1 MEQQLKRTWDDKP
14 MGPHPCKTCIHWND
28 NRCTGN
34 TPWGHENMCDNCTY
48 HSPGIYTQQQRDV
61 MLYRLMRKL
70 KHNQVI
76 QLNKKDPLP
85 VKFVK
90 TSWDLKFIDVA
101 TKTEIVHVSRVDKR
115 LSVLYRHDDCTAN
128 RDAISRF
135 KEDIAAA
142 IAGKPEL
149 IFSEDEDFVV

>member
-115 LSVLYRHDDCTAN
+115 LNDVEFYMAFIKEVER
-128 RDAISRF
+128 AIINWDLVIKQHFIDVARM
-135 KEDIAAA
+135 EGLD
-142 IAGKPEL
+142 P
-149 IFSEDEDFVV
+149 

>member
-101 TKTEIVHVSRVDKR
+101 TKTEIVHVSRVAKHLNDVEFYMAFIKEVER
-115 LSVLYRHDDCTAN
+115 
-128 RDAISRF
+128 AIINWDLVIKQHFIDVARM
-135 KEDIAAA
+135 EGLD
-142 IAGKPEL
+142 P
-149 IFSEDEDFVV
+149 

>member
-1 MEQQLKRTWDDKP
+1 MEQLKRTWDDKP

-28 NRCTGN
+28 VRCTGN
-34 TPWGHENMCDNCTY
+34 APLGHGNLCDHCTY
-48 HSPGIYTQQQRDV
+48 HERGIYNQQQRDT

-101 TKTEIVHVSRVDKR
+101 TKTEIVHVSRVAKR
-115 LSVLYRHDDCTAN
+115 LNDVEFYMEFIKEVER
-128 RDAISRF
+128 AIINWDLVIKQHSIDVARM
-135 KEDIAAA
+135 EGLD
-142 IAGKPEL
+142 P
-149 IFSEDEDFVV
+149 

>member
-1 MEQQLKRTWDDKP
+1 
-14 MGPHPCKTCIHWND
+14 
-28 NRCTGN
+28 
-34 TPWGHENMCDNCTY
+34 MCDNCTY

-101 TKTEIVHVSRVDKR
+101 TKTEIVHVSRVAKYLNDVEFYMAFIKEVER
-115 LSVLYRHDDCTAN
+115 
-128 RDAISRF
+128 AIINWDMVIKQHFIDVARM
-135 KEDIAAA
+135 EGLD
-142 IAGKPEL
+142 P
-149 IFSEDEDFVV
+149 

>member
-1 MEQQLKRTWDDKP
+1 MEQLKRTCDDKP

-34 TPWGHENMCDNCTY
+34 VPRGHGNLCDRCTY
-48 HSPGIYTQQQRDV
+48 HEHGIYNQQQRDT
-61 MLYRLMRKL
+61 MLYRLTRKL

-101 TKTEIVHVSRVDKR
+101 TKTEIVHVSRVGKHLNDVEFFMEFIKEVER
-115 LSVLYRHDDCTAN
+115 
-128 RDAISRF
+128 AIIHWDLVIKQHYIDVARMEGF
-135 KEDIAAA
+135 E
-142 IAGKPEL
+142 P
-149 IFSEDEDFVV
+149 

>member
-1 MEQQLKRTWDDKP
+1 MEQLKRTWDDKP

-34 TPWGHENMCDNCTY
+34 VPWGHGNLCDNCTY
-48 HSPGIYTQQQRDV
+48 HDKGIYTQQQRDV

-101 TKTEIVHVSRVDKR
+101 TKTEIVHVSRVAKR
-115 LSVLYRHDDCTAN
+115 LNDVEFYMEFIKEVER
-128 RDAISRF
+128 AIIHWDLVMKQHFIDVARM
-135 KEDIAAA
+135 EGLD
-142 IAGKPEL
+142 P
-149 IFSEDEDFVV
+149 